1 MGGPWRR
8 DYCRAGGGWYFL
20 WVGEARLR
28 AYLRERTV
36 QLLTVA
42 LCGSRERLATRHSD
56 YPCLPRCGWA
66 LRGSFWGEGLGPT
79 WLLACT

>member
-36 QLLTVA
+36 QLLAVA
-42 LCGSRERLATRHSD
+42 LWQSGEASD
-56 YPCLPRCGWA
+56 QAYGLSLPSAVR
-66 LRGSFWGEGLGPT
+66 
-79 WLLACT
+79 